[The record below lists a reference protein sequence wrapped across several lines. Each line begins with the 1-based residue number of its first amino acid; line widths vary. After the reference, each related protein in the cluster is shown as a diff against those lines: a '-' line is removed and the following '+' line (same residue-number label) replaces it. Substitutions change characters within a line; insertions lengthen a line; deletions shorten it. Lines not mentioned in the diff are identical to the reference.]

1 MNPACW
7 PPPAWGPTIPAW
19 LNPASPALHIRLT
32 PKTNQRKGL
41 RESMMEQD
49 MQQILFT
56 QDQVAARV
64 QELAAQITRDYA
76 GKTPLVVGVLR
87 GSFIFMAD
95 LVRHLDLPLTLDFM
109 AASSYGAGT
118 TSSGLVNIRLDLHD
132 DIAGRDVLLVEDI
145 LDTGNTLSKL
155 VAELKGRH
163 PASLKLCVLLD
174 KARAA
179 DTASGSRLCG
189 FHHPR
194 RLRGGLR
201 PGLRPKIPPAAVH
214 RGAETQRLRITAPAG
229 PLPRHPAAEASPPQK
244 GVTSF

>member
-1 MNPACW
+1 
-7 PPPAWGPTIPAW
+7 
-19 LNPASPALHIRLT
+19 
-32 PKTNQRKGL
+32 
-41 RESMMEQD
+41 MEQD

-174 KARAA
+174 KPERRTWPLEA
-179 DTASGSRLCG
+179 DYVGFTIPDAFVVGCG
-189 FHHPR
+189 LDYDQKYR
-194 RLRGGLR
+194 
-201 PGLRPKIPPAAVH
+201 
-214 RGAETQRLRITAPAG
+214 Q
-229 PLPRHPAAEASPPQK
+229 LPYI
-244 GVTSF
+244 GVLKPSVYE

>member
-1 MNPACW
+1 
-7 PPPAWGPTIPAW
+7 
-19 LNPASPALHIRLT
+19 
-32 PKTNQRKGL
+32 
-41 RESMMEQD
+41 MMEQD

-132 DIAGRDVLLVEDI
+132 DIAGRDVLLVE
-145 LDTGNTLSKL
+145 
-155 VAELKGRH
+155 AELKGRH

-174 KARAA
+174 KPERRTRPLEA
-179 DTASGSRLCG
+179 DYVGFTIPDAFVVGCG
-189 FHHPR
+189 LDYDQKYR
-194 RLRGGLR
+194 
-201 PGLRPKIPPAAVH
+201 
-214 RGAETQRLRITAPAG
+214 Q
-229 PLPRHPAAEASPPQK
+229 LPYI
-244 GVTSF
+244 GVLKPSVYE

>member
-1 MNPACW
+1 
-7 PPPAWGPTIPAW
+7 
-19 LNPASPALHIRLT
+19 
-32 PKTNQRKGL
+32 
-41 RESMMEQD
+41 MMEQD

-174 KARAA
+174 KPERRTRPLEA
-179 DTASGSRLCG
+179 DSVGFTIPDAFVVGCG
-189 FHHPR
+189 LDYDQKYR
-194 RLRGGLR
+194 
-201 PGLRPKIPPAAVH
+201 
-214 RGAETQRLRITAPAG
+214 Q
-229 PLPRHPAAEASPPQK
+229 LPYI
-244 GVTSF
+244 GVLKPSVYE

>member
-1 MNPACW
+1 
-7 PPPAWGPTIPAW
+7 
-19 LNPASPALHIRLT
+19 
-32 PKTNQRKGL
+32 
-41 RESMMEQD
+41 MMEQD

-174 KARAA
+174 KPERRQTSVKS
-179 DTASGSRLCG
+179 DYVG
-189 FHHPR
+189 FVIPDEFVV
-194 RLRGGLR
+194 GYGLDYDEKYR
-201 PGLRPKIPPAAVH
+201 NLPYVGILAPKVY
-214 RGAETQRLRITAPAG
+214 E
-229 PLPRHPAAEASPPQK
+229 K
-244 GVTSF
+244 